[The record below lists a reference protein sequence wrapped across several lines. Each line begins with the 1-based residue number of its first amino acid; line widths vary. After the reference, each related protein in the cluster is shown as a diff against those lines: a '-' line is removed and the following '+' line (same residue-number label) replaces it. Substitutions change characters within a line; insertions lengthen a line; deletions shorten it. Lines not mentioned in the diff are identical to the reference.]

1 MNMEIT
7 KKDASLLIG
16 LFGVL
21 VAVVVYYLVF
31 MPYTEK
37 ADNLKRENT
46 ALKSKVQM
54 MQLLA
59 NDYDILLQKTE
70 DNKETLKKIL
80 DRFPSD
86 VKEEDMI
93 MLAAQLQSQGAFD
106 SITGLSI
113 GEATDV
119 YAVTDLDAKVAEA
132 VAAKL
137 GTGTAAADPAQTEGS
152 AESAQ
157 PETETA
163 TATEE
168 SAGDM
173 EVTPGQLNLDGN
185 YVLRER
191 TGEITGTS
199 SYEGF
204 KQAIQMLTERNDR
217 TQINVMASYDIE
229 TGLLDSSMTII
240 ADFMTGTGKPYV
252 APAIPFVPQGTG
264 NIFGTVD
271 LTKQAEDELTDAA
284 LADIQQ

>member
-21 VAVVVYYLVF
+21 VAVAVYYFVF
-31 MPYTEK
+31 VPYTEK
-37 ADNLKRENT
+37 ADS
-46 ALKSKVQM
+46 LKSENISLNSRVQTL
-54 MQLLA
+54 QLLA
-59 NDYDILLQKTE
+59 NDYDNLLQQTK
-70 DNKETLKKIL
+70 DNQESLKKIL

-93 MLAAQLQSQGAFD
+93 MLAVQLQSQGAFD

-113 GEATDV
+113 GEAADV
-119 YAVTDLDAKVAEA
+119 YAVTDLDAKVAET
-132 VAAKL
+132 VDGRL
-137 GTGTAAADPAQTEGS
+137 GTTTAATDPSQTEG
-152 AESAQ
+152 
-157 PETETA
+157 TEEGVQTE

-168 SAGDM
+168 SAGDV
-173 EVTPGQLNLDGN
+173 ELTPGQLNLDGN

-252 APAIPFVPQGTG
+252 APTIPFVPQGTG

>member
-21 VAVVVYYLVF
+21 VAVVVYYFVF
-31 MPYTEK
+31 VPYTEK
-37 ADNLKRENT
+37 ADS
-46 ALKSKVQM
+46 LKSENISLNSRVQTL
-54 MQLLA
+54 QLLA
-59 NDYDILLQKTE
+59 NDYDNLLQQTK
-70 DNKETLKKIL
+70 DNQESLKKIL

-93 MLAAQLQSQGAFD
+93 MLAVQLQSQGAFD

-119 YAVTDLDAKVAEA
+119 YAVTDLDAKVAET
-132 VAAKL
+132 VDGRL
-137 GTGTAAADPAQTEGS
+137 GTTTAATDPSQTDGTEEGVQTE
-152 AESAQ
+152 
-157 PETETA
+157 

-168 SAGDM
+168 SAGDV
-173 EVTPGQLNLDGN
+173 ELTPGQLNLDGN

>member
-21 VAVVVYYLVF
+21 VAVVVYYFVF
-31 MPYTEK
+31 VPYTEK
-37 ADNLKRENT
+37 ADS
-46 ALKSKVQM
+46 LKSENISLNSRVQTL
-54 MQLLA
+54 QLLA
-59 NDYDILLQKTE
+59 NDYDNLLQQTK
-70 DNKETLKKIL
+70 DNQESLKKIL

-93 MLAAQLQSQGAFD
+93 MLAVQLQSQGAFD

-119 YAVTDLDAKVAEA
+119 YAVTELDAKVAET
-132 VAAKL
+132 VDGRL
-137 GTGTAAADPAQTEGS
+137 GSTTAATDSSQTDGTEEGVQTE
-152 AESAQ
+152 
-157 PETETA
+157 

-168 SAGDM
+168 SAGDV
-173 EVTPGQLNLDGN
+173 ELTPGQLNLDGN

-229 TGLLDSSMTII
+229 TGLLDSSMTITT
-240 ADFMTGTGKPYV
+240 DFMTGTGKPYV
-252 APAIPFVPQGTG
+252 TPTIPFVPQGTG

>member
-46 ALKSKVQM
+46 ALNTKVQTL
-54 MQLLA
+54 QVLA

-70 DNKETLKKIL
+70 DNQKTLKKVL
-80 DRFPSD
+80 ERFPSD

-93 MLAAQLQSQGAFD
+93 MLAVQLQSQGAYD
-106 SITGLSI
+106 SITGLTI

-119 YAVTDLDAKVAEA
+119 YAVTDLETRVAETVSGRLGTTTSGADSSETA
-132 VAAKL
+132 VAEE
-137 GTGTAAADPAQTEGS
+137 GTPTETV
-152 AESAQ
+152 AET
-157 PETETA
+157 PVEETE
-163 TATEE
+163 E
-168 SAGDM
+168 
-173 EVTPGQLNLDGN
+173 TPGQLNLDGN

-217 TQINVMASYDIE
+217 TQIDVMASYDIE
-229 TGLLDSSMTII
+229 TGLLDSSMTITT
-240 ADFMTGTGKPYV
+240 DFMTGTGKPYV
-252 APAIPFVPQGTG
+252 TPTIPFVPQGTG

-271 LTKQAEDELTDAA
+271 LTKQAEEELTDAA

>member
-21 VAVVVYYLVF
+21 VAVVVYYFVF
-31 MPYTEK
+31 VPYTEK
-37 ADNLKRENT
+37 ADS
-46 ALKSKVQM
+46 LKSENISLNSRVQTL
-54 MQLLA
+54 QLLA
-59 NDYDILLQKTE
+59 NDYDNLLQQTK
-70 DNKETLKKIL
+70 DNQESLKKIL

-93 MLAAQLQSQGAFD
+93 MLAVQLQSQGAFD

-119 YAVTDLDAKVAEA
+119 YAVTDLDAKVAET
-132 VAAKL
+132 VDGRL
-137 GTGTAAADPAQTEGS
+137 GTTTAATDPSQTEG
-152 AESAQ
+152 
-157 PETETA
+157 TEEGVQTE

-168 SAGDM
+168 SAGDV
-173 EVTPGQLNLDGN
+173 ELTPGQLNLDGN

-252 APAIPFVPQGTG
+252 APTIPFVPQGTG

>member
-21 VAVVVYYLVF
+21 VAVVVYYFVF
-31 MPYTEK
+31 VPYTEK
-37 ADNLKRENT
+37 ADS
-46 ALKSKVQM
+46 LKSENISLNSRVQTL
-54 MQLLA
+54 QLLA
-59 NDYDILLQKTE
+59 NDYDNLLQQTK
-70 DNKETLKKIL
+70 DNQESLKKIL

-93 MLAAQLQSQGAFD
+93 MLAVQLQSQGAFD

-119 YAVTDLDAKVAEA
+119 YAVTDLDAKVAET
-132 VAAKL
+132 VDGRL
-137 GTGTAAADPAQTEGS
+137 GSTTAATDPSQTDGTEEGVQTE
-152 AESAQ
+152 
-157 PETETA
+157 

-168 SAGDM
+168 SAGDV
-173 EVTPGQLNLDGN
+173 ELTPGQLNLDGN

-252 APAIPFVPQGTG
+252 APTIPFVPQGTG

>member
-21 VAVVVYYLVF
+21 VAVVVYYFVF
-31 MPYTEK
+31 VPYTEK
-37 ADNLKRENT
+37 ADS
-46 ALKSKVQM
+46 LKSENISLNSRVQTL
-54 MQLLA
+54 QLLA
-59 NDYDILLQKTE
+59 NDYDNLLQQTK
-70 DNKETLKKIL
+70 DNQESLKKIL

-93 MLAAQLQSQGAFD
+93 MLAVQLQSQGAFD

-119 YAVTDLDAKVAEA
+119 YAVTDLDAKVAET
-132 VAAKL
+132 VDGRL
-137 GTGTAAADPAQTEGS
+137 GTTTAATDPSQTDGTEEGVQTE
-152 AESAQ
+152 
-157 PETETA
+157 

-168 SAGDM
+168 SAGDV
-173 EVTPGQLNLDGN
+173 ELTPGQLNLDGN

-252 APAIPFVPQGTG
+252 APTIPYVPQGTG

>member
-21 VAVVVYYLVF
+21 VAVVVYYFVF
-31 MPYTEK
+31 VPYTEK
-37 ADNLKRENT
+37 ADS
-46 ALKSKVQM
+46 LKSENISLNSRVQTL
-54 MQLLA
+54 QLLA
-59 NDYDILLQKTE
+59 NDYDNLLQQTK
-70 DNKETLKKIL
+70 DNQESLKKIL

-93 MLAAQLQSQGAFD
+93 MLAVQLQSQGAFD

-119 YAVTDLDAKVAEA
+119 YAVTDLDAKVAET
-132 VAAKL
+132 VDGRL
-137 GTGTAAADPAQTEGS
+137 GTTTAATDPSQTDGTEEGVQTE
-152 AESAQ
+152 
-157 PETETA
+157 

-168 SAGDM
+168 SAGDV
-173 EVTPGQLNLDGN
+173 ELTPGQLNLDGN

-252 APAIPFVPQGTG
+252 APTIPFVPQGTG

-271 LTKQAEDELTDAA
+271 LTKQAEDELTDDA

>member
-21 VAVVVYYLVF
+21 VAVVVYYFVF
-31 MPYTEK
+31 VPYTEK
-37 ADNLKRENT
+37 ADS
-46 ALKSKVQM
+46 LKSENISLNSRVQTL
-54 MQLLA
+54 QLLA
-59 NDYDILLQKTE
+59 NDYDNLLQQTK
-70 DNKETLKKIL
+70 DNQESLKKIL

-93 MLAAQLQSQGAFD
+93 MLAVQLQSQGAFD

-119 YAVTDLDAKVAEA
+119 YAVTDLDAKVAET
-132 VAAKL
+132 VDGRL
-137 GTGTAAADPAQTEGS
+137 GTTTAATDSSQTEG
-152 AESAQ
+152 
-157 PETETA
+157 TEEGVQTE

-168 SAGDM
+168 SAGDV
-173 EVTPGQLNLDGN
+173 ELTPGQLNLDGN

>member
-37 ADNLKRENT
+37 ADSLKSENIS
-46 ALKSKVQM
+46 LNSKVQTL
-54 MQLLA
+54 QILA
-59 NDYDILLQKTE
+59 NDRDNLQQQTK
-70 DNKETLKKIL
+70 DNQDTLKKIL

-93 MLAAQLQSQGAFD
+93 MLAVQLQSQGAYD
-106 SITGLSI
+106 SITGLTI

-119 YAVTDLDAKVAEA
+119 YAVTDLDAKVAET
-132 VAAKL
+132 VSGRL
-137 GTGTAAADPAQTEGS
+137 G
-152 AESAQ
+152 
-157 PETETA
+157 TA
-163 TATEE
+163 TAAEDASQTTETEE
-168 SAGDM
+168 TVQPEAVTETSVEET
-173 EVTPGQLNLDGN
+173 EVTSGTLNLDGN

-191 TGEITGTS
+191 MGEITGTS

-229 TGLLDSSMTII
+229 TGLLDSSMTVIT
-240 ADFMTGTGKPYV
+240 DFMTGTGKPYV

-271 LTKQAEDELTDAA
+271 LTKQAEEELTDAA

>member
-21 VAVVVYYLVF
+21 VAVVVYYFVF
-31 MPYTEK
+31 VPYTEK
-37 ADNLKRENT
+37 ADS
-46 ALKSKVQM
+46 LKSENISLNSRVQTL
-54 MQLLA
+54 QLLA
-59 NDYDILLQKTE
+59 NDYDNLLQQTK
-70 DNKETLKKIL
+70 DNQESLKKIL

-93 MLAAQLQSQGAFD
+93 MLAVQLQSQGAFD

-113 GEATDV
+113 GEAADV
-119 YAVTDLDAKVAEA
+119 YAVTDLDAKVAET
-132 VAAKL
+132 VDGRL
-137 GTGTAAADPAQTEGS
+137 GTTTAATDPSQTDGTEEGVQTE
-152 AESAQ
+152 
-157 PETETA
+157 

-168 SAGDM
+168 SAGDV
-173 EVTPGQLNLDGN
+173 ELTPGQLNLDGN

>member
-21 VAVVVYYLVF
+21 VAVVVYYFVF
-31 MPYTEK
+31 VPYTEK
-37 ADNLKRENT
+37 ADS
-46 ALKSKVQM
+46 LKSENISLNSRVQTL
-54 MQLLA
+54 QLLA
-59 NDYDILLQKTE
+59 NDYDNLLQQTK
-70 DNKETLKKIL
+70 DNQESLKKIL

-93 MLAAQLQSQGAFD
+93 MLAVQLQSQGAFD

-119 YAVTDLDAKVAEA
+119 YAVTDLDAKVAET
-132 VAAKL
+132 VDGRL
-137 GTGTAAADPAQTEGS
+137 GTTTAATDPSQTDGTEEGVQTE
-152 AESAQ
+152 
-157 PETETA
+157 

-168 SAGDM
+168 SAGDV
-173 EVTPGQLNLDGN
+173 ELTPGQLNLDGN

-240 ADFMTGTGKPYV
+240 ADFMTGTGKAYV
-252 APAIPFVPQGTG
+252 APTIPFVPQGTG

>member
-21 VAVVVYYLVF
+21 VAVVVYYFVF
-31 MPYTEK
+31 VPYTEK
-37 ADNLKRENT
+37 ADS
-46 ALKSKVQM
+46 LKSENISLNSRVQTL
-54 MQLLA
+54 QLLA
-59 NDYDILLQKTE
+59 NDYDNLLQQTK
-70 DNKETLKKIL
+70 DNQESLKKIL

-93 MLAAQLQSQGAFD
+93 MLAVQLQSQGAFD

-119 YAVTDLDAKVAEA
+119 YAVTDLDAKVAET
-132 VAAKL
+132 VDGRL
-137 GTGTAAADPAQTEGS
+137 GTTTAATDPSQTEG
-152 AESAQ
+152 
-157 PETETA
+157 TEEGVQTE

-168 SAGDM
+168 SAGDV
-173 EVTPGQLNLDGN
+173 ELTPGQLNLDGN

-217 TQINVMASYDIE
+217 TQINVIASYDIE

-252 APAIPFVPQGTG
+252 APTIPFVPQGTG

>member
-37 ADNLKRENT
+37 ADSLKSENIS
-46 ALKSKVQM
+46 LNSKVQTL
-54 MQLLA
+54 QLLA
-59 NDYDILLQKTE
+59 NDYDNLQQQTK
-70 DNKETLKKIL
+70 DNQETLKKIL
-80 DRFPSD
+80 ERFPSD

-93 MLAAQLQSQGAFD
+93 MLAVQLQSQGAYD
-106 SITGLSI
+106 SITGLTI

-119 YAVTDLDAKVAEA
+119 YAVTDLDNRVAETVSGRLGTTTSGEDSSETA
-132 VAAKL
+132 VAED
-137 GTGTAAADPAQTEGS
+137 GTPTETVT
-152 AESAQ
+152 ET
-157 PETETA
+157 PVEETE
-163 TATEE
+163 E
-168 SAGDM
+168 
-173 EVTPGQLNLDGN
+173 TPGQLNLDGN

-217 TQINVMASYDIE
+217 TQIDVMASYDIE
-229 TGLLDSSMTII
+229 TGLLDSSMTITT
-240 ADFMTGTGKPYV
+240 DFMTGTGKPYV
-252 APAIPFVPQGTG
+252 TPTIPFVPQGTG

-271 LTKQAEDELTDAA
+271 LTKQAEEELTDAA

>member
-21 VAVVVYYLVF
+21 VAVVVYYFVF
-31 MPYTEK
+31 VPYTEK
-37 ADNLKRENT
+37 ADS
-46 ALKSKVQM
+46 LKSENISLNSRVQTL
-54 MQLLA
+54 QLLA
-59 NDYDILLQKTE
+59 NDYDNLLQQTK
-70 DNKETLKKIL
+70 DNQESLKKIL

-93 MLAAQLQSQGAFD
+93 MLAVQLQSQGAFD

-119 YAVTDLDAKVAEA
+119 YAVTDLDAKVAET
-132 VAAKL
+132 VDGRL
-137 GTGTAAADPAQTEGS
+137 GSTTAATDSSQTDGTEEGVQTE
-152 AESAQ
+152 
-157 PETETA
+157 

-168 SAGDM
+168 SAGDV
-173 EVTPGQLNLDGN
+173 ELTLGQLNLDGN

-252 APAIPFVPQGTG
+252 APTIPFVPQGTG

>member
-21 VAVVVYYLVF
+21 VAVVVYYFVF
-31 MPYTEK
+31 VPYTEK
-37 ADNLKRENT
+37 ADS
-46 ALKSKVQM
+46 LKSENISLNSRVQTL
-54 MQLLA
+54 QLLA
-59 NDYDILLQKTE
+59 NDYDNLLQQTK
-70 DNKETLKKIL
+70 DNQESLKKIL

-93 MLAAQLQSQGAFD
+93 MLAVQLQSQGAFD

-113 GEATDV
+113 GEAADV
-119 YAVTDLDAKVAEA
+119 YAVTDLDAKVAET
-132 VAAKL
+132 VDGRL
-137 GTGTAAADPAQTEGS
+137 GTTTAATDPSQTEG
-152 AESAQ
+152 
-157 PETETA
+157 TEEGVQTE

-168 SAGDM
+168 SAGDV
-173 EVTPGQLNLDGN
+173 ELTPGQLNLDGN

-252 APAIPFVPQGTG
+252 APTIPFVPQGTG

>member
-21 VAVVVYYLVF
+21 VAVVVYYFVF
-31 MPYTEK
+31 VPYTEK
-37 ADNLKRENT
+37 ADS
-46 ALKSKVQM
+46 LKSENISLNSRVQTL
-54 MQLLA
+54 QLLA
-59 NDYDILLQKTE
+59 NDYDNLLQQTK
-70 DNKETLKKIL
+70 DNQESLKKIL

-93 MLAAQLQSQGAFD
+93 MLAVQLQSQGAFD

-119 YAVTDLDAKVAEA
+119 YAVTDLDAKVAET
-132 VAAKL
+132 VDGRL
-137 GTGTAAADPAQTEGS
+137 GSTTAATDSSQTDGTEEGVQTE
-152 AESAQ
+152 
-157 PETETA
+157 

-168 SAGDM
+168 SAGDV
-173 EVTPGQLNLDGN
+173 ELTPGQLNLDGN

-252 APAIPFVPQGTG
+252 APTIPFVPQGTG

>member
-21 VAVVVYYLVF
+21 VAVVVYYFVF
-31 MPYTEK
+31 VPYTEK
-37 ADNLKRENT
+37 ADS
-46 ALKSKVQM
+46 LKSENISLNSRVQTL
-54 MQLLA
+54 QLLA
-59 NDYDILLQKTE
+59 NDYDNLLQQTK
-70 DNKETLKKIL
+70 DNQESLKKIL

-93 MLAAQLQSQGAFD
+93 MLAVQLQSQGAFD

-119 YAVTDLDAKVAEA
+119 YAVTDLDAKVAET
-132 VAAKL
+132 VDGRL
-137 GTGTAAADPAQTEGS
+137 GSTTAATDSSQTEG
-152 AESAQ
+152 
-157 PETETA
+157 TEEGVQTE

-168 SAGDM
+168 SAGDV
-173 EVTPGQLNLDGN
+173 ELTPGQLNLDGN

-252 APAIPFVPQGTG
+252 APTIPFVPQGTG

>member
-21 VAVVVYYLVF
+21 VAVVVYYFVF
-31 MPYTEK
+31 VPYTEK
-37 ADNLKRENT
+37 ADS
-46 ALKSKVQM
+46 LKSENISLNSRVQTL
-54 MQLLA
+54 QLLA
-59 NDYDILLQKTE
+59 NDYDNLLQKTK
-70 DNKETLKKIL
+70 DNQESLKKIL

-93 MLAAQLQSQGAFD
+93 MLAVQLQSQGAFD

-119 YAVTDLDAKVAEA
+119 YAVTDLDAKVAET
-132 VAAKL
+132 VDGRL
-137 GTGTAAADPAQTEGS
+137 GTTTAATDSSQTDGTEEGVQTE
-152 AESAQ
+152 
-157 PETETA
+157 

-168 SAGDM
+168 SAGDV
-173 EVTPGQLNLDGN
+173 ELTLGQLNLDGN

-204 KQAIQMLTERNDR
+204 KQAIQMLTERNER

-252 APAIPFVPQGTG
+252 APTIPFVPQGTG

>member
-21 VAVVVYYLVF
+21 VAVVVYYFVF
-31 MPYTEK
+31 VPYTEK
-37 ADNLKRENT
+37 ADS
-46 ALKSKVQM
+46 LKSENISLNSRVQTL
-54 MQLLA
+54 QLLA
-59 NDYDILLQKTE
+59 NDYDNLLQQTK
-70 DNKETLKKIL
+70 DNQESLKKIL

-93 MLAAQLQSQGAFD
+93 MLAVQLQSQGAFD

-113 GEATDV
+113 GEAADV
-119 YAVTDLDAKVAEA
+119 YAVTDLDAKVAET
-132 VAAKL
+132 VDGRL
-137 GTGTAAADPAQTEGS
+137 GTTTAATDPSQTDGTEEGVQTE
-152 AESAQ
+152 
-157 PETETA
+157 

-168 SAGDM
+168 SAGDV
-173 EVTPGQLNLDGN
+173 ELTPGQLNLDGN

-252 APAIPFVPQGTG
+252 APTIPFVPQGTG

>member
-21 VAVVVYYLVF
+21 VAVVVYYFVF
-31 MPYTEK
+31 VPYTEK
-37 ADNLKRENT
+37 ADS
-46 ALKSKVQM
+46 LKSENISLNSRVQTL
-54 MQLLA
+54 QLLA
-59 NDYDILLQKTE
+59 NDYDNLLQQTK
-70 DNKETLKKIL
+70 DNQESLKKIL

-93 MLAAQLQSQGAFD
+93 MLAVQLQSQGAFD

-113 GEATDV
+113 GEAADV
-119 YAVTDLDAKVAEA
+119 YAVTDLDAKVAET
-132 VAAKL
+132 VDGRL
-137 GTGTAAADPAQTEGS
+137 GTTTAATDPSQTEG
-152 AESAQ
+152 
-157 PETETA
+157 TEEGVQTE

-168 SAGDM
+168 SAGDV
-173 EVTPGQLNLDGN
+173 ELTPGQLNLDGN

-252 APAIPFVPQGTG
+252 APTIPFVPQGTG

-271 LTKQAEDELTDAA
+271 LTKQVEDELTDAA